1 MKIQIVGKNITVT
14 EAIEAK
20 IKSNLSALDKYF
32 NNADLNANVLVRTY
46 PVGQKIEITINI
58 DKDHTLRQEVQEN
71 DLYDAINKATDRL
84 ERQIKKFKGRIVG
97 KKNKIET
104 LNLFAETTSDEK
116 IKKITK
122 RKTIENKLM
131 SEEEATL
138 QFELVGHDFYLFI
151 DAETEVNKIIY
162 KRKDKEYGIIELD

>member
-131 SEEEATL
+131 SEEEAIL